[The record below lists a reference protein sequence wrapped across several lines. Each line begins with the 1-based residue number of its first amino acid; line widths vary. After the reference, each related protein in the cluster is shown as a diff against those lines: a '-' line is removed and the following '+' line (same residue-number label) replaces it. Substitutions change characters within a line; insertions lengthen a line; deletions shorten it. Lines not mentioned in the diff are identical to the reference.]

1 MKNKMWKA
9 FGLLGLLCGLGLVT
23 PAKVHGAEIVV
34 ETSTTLYAKID
45 VPVSVLNT
53 ANPSGS
59 ILSNAEEGKTY
70 EVMEAPKDGW
80 GRIKVPQGEGYIKS
94 SSATLIEKAQEKVD
108 KSALKRQEVVDYA
121 LQFVGGRYVYGGVNP
136 NTGVDCSGF
145 TRYVLSKAGG
155 VNISRSSRSQS
166 VEGRIVSYENARAG
180 DLVFYGKNGSI
191 NHVAL
196 YMGDGRVVHAST
208 EKTGII
214 VTNVMYRKPVKFVSV
229 MN

>member
-9 FGLLGLLCGLGLVT
+9 MGLLGLCACLGWVS
-23 PAKVHGAEIVV
+23 PAEAEAAEIAV
-34 ETSTTLYAKID
+34 ETSTTLYAKMD
-45 VPVSVLNT
+45 RPVSVRDT
-53 ANPSGS
+53 AQMSGTV
-59 ILSNAEEGKTY
+59 LSQAAEGQTY
-70 EVMEAPKDGW
+70 EVVESPGDGW
-80 GRIKVPQGEGYIKS
+80 LKIRTSDGEGYIQS
-94 SSATLIEKAQEKVD
+94 GLATLIEKTQEKVD
-108 KSALKRQEVVDYA
+108 KAVLQRQGVVDYA

-145 TRYVLSKAGG
+145 TRYVLKNSAG
-155 VNISRSSRSQS
+155 VSLSHSSRSQAG
-166 VEGRIVSYENARAG
+166 EGRIVSYEQARPG

-214 VTNVMYRKPVKFVSV
+214 VTNVMYRKPVKFVTV
-229 MN
+229 LN